1 MVVENQRLIKQPSCI
16 IRKQRCGNKAKKL
29 ALILIPRFI
38 VLETCKGRII
48 RIDRFFV
55 IVDIIFVLQLAHLGT
70 DGISAAL
77 VQLVIMCFLL

>member
-29 ALILIPRFI
+29 ALILIPRFV

-48 RIDRFFV
+48 RIDRF
-55 IVDIIFVLQLAHLGT
+55 
-70 DGISAAL
+70 
-77 VQLVIMCFLL
+77 LL

>member
-38 VLETCKGRII
+38 VLETGKGRII

-55 IVDIIFVLQLAHLGT
+55 IGT
-70 DGISAAL
+70 L
-77 VQLVIMCFLL
+77 

>member
-38 VLETCKGRII
+38 VLETGKGRII

-55 IVDIIFVLQLAHLGT
+55 IYFAFHPATGLQIAECPL
-70 DGISAAL
+70 
-77 VQLVIMCFLL
+77 FYF